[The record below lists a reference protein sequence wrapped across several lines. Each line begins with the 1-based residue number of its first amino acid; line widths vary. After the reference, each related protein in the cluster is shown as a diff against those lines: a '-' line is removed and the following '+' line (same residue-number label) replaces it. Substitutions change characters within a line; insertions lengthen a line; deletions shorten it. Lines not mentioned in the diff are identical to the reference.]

1 MLEGSVARS
10 QLEGAQVTAG
20 CWSGEEGRTKTLTTS
35 HSGGSMMGGI
45 RMGGNMMG
53 GGGMEHPQVS
63 ERAHLFE
70 NACEY
75 YAII

>member
-20 CWSGEEGRTKTLTTS
+20 YWSGEGGRTKTLTTS
-35 HSGGSMMGGI
+35 PLGGSMI
-45 RMGGNMMG
+45 LMMG
-53 GGGMEHPQVS
+53 DMGTGHPQVS

-70 NACEY
+70 NACED